1 MKLIAA
7 AILVLGGGYLGILF
21 ASSLAIRVNQIEEM
35 RLALTRMSFNIS
47 FLKMPVKEA
56 LTSASKTSKGGVCR
70 VLLDV
75 ANMIE
80 NEGLSPSCAWERAIL
95 KNRSALCLT
104 KSEIDILEEFAN
116 NLGKGDTENEINNI
130 KATCAKL
137 SLSQTTAEGERDSKG
152 RLWRGAGLLAGM
164 FVAVLLF

>member
-7 AILVLGGGYLGILF
+7 VILVLGGGYVGILF
-21 ASSLAIRVNQIEEM
+21 ASGLAIRVNQIEEM

-56 LTSASKTSKGGVCR
+56 VINAAKTARGGIYR
-70 VLLDV
+70 VLTDAAQML
-75 ANMIE
+75 E
-80 NEGLSPSCAWERAIL
+80 NERLTPACAFERAIL
-95 KNRSALCLT
+95 KNRKALCL
-104 KSEIDILEEFAN
+104 KASEIDILEEFAN
-116 NLGKGDTENEINNI
+116 NLGRGDTENEINNI
-130 KATCAKL
+130 KAAHAKL
-137 SLSQTTAEGERDSKG
+137 ALSQTAAEGERDSKG